1 MSVAL
6 GFQTMSVKQVVI
18 DYTECNVTKNTCE
31 KDLDKDSEE
40 ANTFP

>member
-6 GFQTMSVKQVVI
+6 GFQTRSVQQVVI
-18 DYTECNVTKNTCE
+18 DYTECNATCV

>member
-1 MSVAL
+1 MSV
-6 GFQTMSVKQVVI
+6 QQVVI
-18 DYTECNVTKNTCE
+18 DYTECNVTKNAFFSVNECV

>member
-1 MSVAL
+1 MSIAL
-6 GFQTMSVKQVVI
+6 GFQTMSVQQVVI
-18 DYTECNVTKNTCE
+18 DYTECNATKNECV

>member
-18 DYTECNVTKNTCE
+18 DYTECNVTTGTCK